1 MLSFFKSYTVSRKV
15 LSISTA
21 LLISAFAITGTPS
34 YAAIPAA
41 ETTVSASSQQSS
53 VAGSHISYLE
63 NRFGLHLSAAPT
75 VDEYIGALGKLLEE
89 QAPSLSGDSALLTQ
103 SNAVSLAI
111 KAAGL
116 KELVDTYSP
125 EKAAASL
132 KKAGIQDVNELGADA
147 TRELAAAVDTGL
159 LPAGAAK
166 SFKTDRQADNVFAA
180 DLLAGVL
187 SFHGD
192 YKSYIGNVRDDDIFA
207 KLNDAYDTQELVLAP
222 ELQKIFDEGLKQGL
236 FTGYNIKDK
245 RYEAHFDPVLSLIYG
260 HSDLK
265 HAIQLI
271 GLLRSEGMQ
280 AKVQLE
286 PKTSAFVYLQ
296 EWGTPQQSDD
306 YKVVQIENGN
316 YIAYAKEYDLALEF
330 ESAADKEQFDSLVNQ
345 YAKKDSEDEAGL
357 IAASW
362 WQPLYYS
369 LPAINNYMEIS
380 NNRIDSGN
388 YYAQSFSLK
397 EDTASIAEGLKKLA
411 PEAEVQTYD
420 FWVDAPFYRYLNGE
434 SS

>member
-1 MLSFFKSYTVSRKV
+1 MLYFFKSNTVARKV
-15 LSISTA
+15 LSISTV
-21 LLISAFAITGTPS
+21 LLISAFAVTGTPS
-34 YAAIPAA
+34 YAAVPTA
-41 ETTVSASSQQSS
+41 ETAVSASSQQSS
-53 VAGSHISYLE
+53 TASSNISYLE

-75 VDEYIGALGKLLEE
+75 VDEYIGALGKLLKE
-89 QAPSLSGDSALLTQ
+89 QAPSLSGDSAPLTQ
-103 SNAVSLAI
+103 GNAVSLAI

-116 KELVDTYSP
+116 EELADTYSP

-132 KKAGIQDVNELGADA
+132 KKAGIQDVNVLGADA

-159 LPAGAAK
+159 LPVGAAK
-166 SFKTDRQADNVFAA
+166 SFKADSQADNVFAA
-180 DLLAGVL
+180 NLLAGVL

-192 YKSYIGNVRDDDIFA
+192 YKSYIGSVLDDDIFA
-207 KLNDAYDTQELVLAP
+207 KLNDAYDTQELVLAA

-245 RYEAHFDPVLSLIYG
+245 RYEAHFDPALSLTYG

-271 GLLRSEGMQ
+271 GLLRSEGIQ

-296 EWGTPQQSDD
+296 EWGTPEESDD

-369 LPAINNYMEIS
+369 LPATSNYTEIS
-380 NNRIDSGN
+380 NNRIDSGE

-397 EDTASIAEGLKKLA
+397 KDTASIAEGLKKLA
-411 PEAEVQTYD
+411 PDAEVHTYN

>member
-1 MLSFFKSYTVSRKV
+1 MSALFKSHTVSRKV
-15 LSISTA
+15 LTISTA
-21 LLISAFAITGTPS
+21 FVISTLAATGTPTF
-34 YAAIPAA
+34 AAAPVA
-41 ETTVSASSQQSS
+41 EAVVTAPSLSSSKANS
-53 VAGSHISYLE
+53 NISYLQ
-63 NRFGLHLSAAPT
+63 NRFEVTLPAAPT
-75 VDEYIGALGKLLEE
+75 VGDYITVMGKLLG
-89 QAPSLSGDSALLTQ
+89 QTPPFAKDAAPLTQ
-103 SNAVSLAI
+103 VNAVSLAV
-111 KAAGL
+111 KAAEL
-116 KELVDTYSP
+116 KELADTYTP
-125 EKAAASL
+125 EKAASSL
-132 KKAGIQDVNELGADA
+132 DQAGVSGIEKLSPEIIQ
-147 TRELAAAVDTGL
+147 ELAAAVDTGL
-159 LPAGAAK
+159 LPADAVG
-166 SFKTDRQADNVFAA
+166 SFRPDSQADNVLAA

-187 SFHGD
+187 SFHGS
-192 YKSYIGNVRDDDIFA
+192 YKSYIGSVLDNDIFA
-207 KLNDAYDTQELVLAP
+207 KLNDAYDTQELVMAP

-236 FTGYNIKDK
+236 FTGYNIKDQ
-245 RYEAHFDPVLSLIYG
+245 RYDAHFDPTLSLTYG

-265 HAIQLI
+265 HSIQLI
-271 GLLRSEGMQ
+271 GLLRSEGIQ

-296 EWGTPQQSDD
+296 EWGTPTESDD

-330 ESAADKEQFDSLVNQ
+330 ESAADKEQFDGVVNR

-357 IAASW
+357 ITASW

-369 LPAINNYMEIS
+369 LPSMNNYMKIS
-380 NNRIDSGN
+380 NNRIDAGS

-397 EDTASIAEGLKKLA
+397 EDTETIAEGLNKIA

>member
-1 MLSFFKSYTVSRKV
+1 MLSLFKSNTVSRKV

-21 LLISAFAITGTPS
+21 LLISAFAVTGTPS
-34 YAAIPAA
+34 YAAVPA
-41 ETTVSASSQQSS
+41 TLTVVSAPSQQSS
-53 VAGSHISYLE
+53 TADNISYLE

-75 VDEYIGALGKLLEE
+75 VDEYIGALGKLLE
-89 QAPSLSGDSALLTQ
+89 QTPSLTTGDSAPLTQ
-103 SNAVSLAI
+103 ANAVSLAI

-116 KELVDTYSP
+116 EELANTYSP

-132 KKAGIQDVNELGADA
+132 KKSRIQEVNKLSADA

-159 LPAGAAK
+159 LPAFAAK
-166 SFKTDRQADNVFAA
+166 SFKADSQADNMFAT

-192 YKSYIGNVRDDDIFA
+192 YKSYIGNVLDNDIFA

-245 RYEAHFDPVLSLIYG
+245 RYEAHFDPALSLTYG

-271 GLLRSEGMQ
+271 GLLRSEGIQ

-330 ESAADKEQFDSLVNQ
+330 ESAADKDQFDSLVNQ

-369 LPAINNYMEIS
+369 LPAMNNYMEIS

-411 PEAEVQTYD
+411 PAAEVQTYN